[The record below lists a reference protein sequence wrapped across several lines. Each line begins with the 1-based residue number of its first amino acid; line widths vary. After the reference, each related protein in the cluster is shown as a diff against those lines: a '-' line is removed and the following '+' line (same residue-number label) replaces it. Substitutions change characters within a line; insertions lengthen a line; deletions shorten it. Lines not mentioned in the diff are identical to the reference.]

1 MLQVPTG
8 NSAQVKEQVT
18 AADVWVSRWEI
29 GRLAAQLRR

>member
-1 MLQVPTG
+1 MFQAPTG

-18 AADVWVSRWEI
+18 AADVWVSRREI